1 MLEAGGPSH
10 NDRSIA
16 REATALWRERGPV
29 GQSKR
34 KASLL
39 HGILP
44 LLPATKNK
52 ARRSQ
57 RKDSLDKRSLF
68 PSGRVQWSCSN
79 GACLEV
85 GIMGKIGLVLV
96 GGVAKGAYE
105 AGVLK
110 ALAEHQ
116 IYPDAIVGISAGAIN
131 GTFAA
136 QMIATGQFT
145 AHNVEQ
151 DIVYH
156 WRESVNA
163 TNLFHGFGRMDG
175 DELERRNLRTL
186 FTRIGVDPL
195 RRQYRPRIGFDSL
208 FAFEQLIRGDFAS
221 LISHHFVRQLVE
233 DYIRVPQV
241 IRRPVKLSLVATDLM
256 GSTSLHEG
264 MDLKTQYSHYED
276 YTWDQNLTA
285 EKWDEMSPRL
295 ARMIEASS
303 SFPFVFPPTR
313 DEKTGA
319 LLFDGGL
326 MDNAPIGRAIRMDPE
341 IDTVLVVSAVTV
353 VDTPEKEP
361 DTLYGVLGR
370 VLSMLAGRFVI
381 QNFRKVLQQNQ
392 KIARLHELM
401 KRGRNGHLLRNAF
414 NESLA
419 LAAGYKSL
427 DEFLERRI
435 VRLVPIMP
443 SPCLHGDVFE
453 GFFNDDLRAQYID
466 QGYLDAVRALEGQSL
481 VVPEGIPE
489 EALLF
494 APEVESLLGT

>member
-1 MLEAGGPSH
+1 
-10 NDRSIA
+10 
-16 REATALWRERGPV
+16 
-29 GQSKR
+29 
-34 KASLL
+34 
-39 HGILP
+39 
-44 LLPATKNK
+44 
-52 ARRSQ
+52 
-57 RKDSLDKRSLF
+57 
-68 PSGRVQWSCSN
+68 
-79 GACLEV
+79 
-85 GIMGKIGLVLV
+85 MGKIGLVLC

-116 IYPDAIVGISAGAIN
+116 VYPDAIVGISAGAIN
-131 GTFAA
+131 GAFAS
-136 QMIATGQFT
+136 QMISTGQFT
-145 AHNVEQ
+145 AQTVEQ
-151 DIVYH
+151 DLIHH

-221 LISHHFVRQLVE
+221 LISHHFIRQMVE
-233 DYIRVPQV
+233 NYIRMPQV

-256 GSTSLHEG
+256 GSTSLLEG
-264 MDLKTQYSHYED
+264 MDLKTRYSHFED
-276 YTWDQNLTA
+276 FAWDHTLTP
-285 EKWDEMSPRL
+285 ETWDEMFPRL

-313 DEKTGA
+313 NEDMGGM
-319 LLFDGGL
+319 LFDGGL
-326 MDNAPIGRAIRMDPE
+326 MDNAPIGRAIKMDPE

-353 VDTPEKEP
+353 VDTPDKEP
-361 DTLYGVLGR
+361 DTLYGVLAR
-370 VLSMLAGRFVI
+370 VFSMLAGRFVV

-401 KRGRNGHLLRNAF
+401 KHGRSGQILHNSF

-427 DEFLERRI
+427 DEFLGRRI
-435 VRLVPIMP
+435 IRLVPIFP
-443 SPCLHGDVFE
+443 SPSLHGEVFD
-453 GFFNDDLRAQYID
+453 GFFNDDMRAQYID
-466 QGYLDAVRALEGQSL
+466 QGYLDGVRALEGQSL
-481 VVPEGIPE
+481 LVPEGLSD
-489 EALLF
+489 EAITF
-494 APEVESLLGT
+494 APQIQPILDA